1 MNNLFIEK
9 IRHAII
15 VKTAFLNF
23 ALILSA
29 TIIRPLIVEQSVVFT
44 YMGIFNSF
52 ALGCVFFYVKKAKP
66 KDWQAMLL
74 VATAILMLVP
84 IVLVSGG
91 NNSHFSYLFPII
103 PIFVSLVSNA
113 KYTWITSLIIV
124 VCLIAIFFSS
134 GLIPDYTYEN
144 VPHNK
149 TTARTIWLIFSVLFA
164 CKFGIEFNR
173 IISTLGNQLSE
184 QAEID
189 VLTGI
194 HNRRSIMLF
203 LQNAMDEA
211 KLTNTDLSVLMI
223 DLDHFKQI
231 NDNYGHLVG
240 DQCLR
245 VAAQCLKQGIR
256 QHTDQA
262 GRYGGEEFMVI
273 IKDANEQKS
282 FEIAQQI
289 LLKIAQSSIDI
300 DTNKSINLTA
310 TIGLCTRSG
319 DNLSSIEHFIELADK
334 ALYQGKASG
343 RNCVQKAAS

>member
-1 MNNLFIEK
+1 MFIEK
-9 IRHAII
+9 IRHVII

-23 ALILSA
+23 ALTLSA
-29 TIIRPLIVEQSVVFT
+29 TIIRPLIVEQSIVFT

-52 ALGCVFFYVKKAKP
+52 VLGCVFLFVKKAQP

-74 VATAILMLVP
+74 VASVMLVLLP

-113 KYTWITSLIIV
+113 KYTWITTLIIV
-124 VCLIAIFFSS
+124 VCLLAIYFSS
-134 GLIPDYTYEN
+134 GLLPDYTYEN
-144 VPHNK
+144 VPQNK
-149 TTARTIWLIFSVLFA
+149 TIARTIWLTFSVLFA

-173 IISTLGNQLSE
+173 IISTLGNKLSE

-203 LQNAMDEA
+203 LQHAMDEA
-211 KLTNTDLSVLMI
+211 KLKNTHLSVLMI

-245 VAAQCLKQGIR
+245 AAAQCLKQGIR

-262 GRYGGEEFMVI
+262 GRYGGEEFIEI
-273 IKDANEQKS
+273 IKDANEQKA

-289 LLKIAQSSIDI
+289 LLEIAQTSIEI
-300 DTNKSINLTA
+300 DTINSINVTA
-310 TIGLCTRSG
+310 TIGLCTRRG
-319 DNLSSIEHFIELADK
+319 DALTTIEHFIELADK
-334 ALYQGKASG
+334 ALYLGKESG
-343 RNCVQKAAS
+343 RNCVIKAAM